1 MQKIRAYSASRRA
14 IQAKATMRLYR
25 RYVPRLA
32 RLRWSWCVS
41 DARRSCEREP
51 GLLRRLVRQ
60 SGAHT
65 QRLPLLARYATA
77 LMSRRNFETF
87 ADEYRHASNA
97 RLRMA
102 FPMSLN
108 IFLVFA
114 RLTYE

>member
-1 MQKIRAYSASRRA
+1 VSGSLGCCRASLVNQARIHNGYHYSHA
-14 IQAKATMRLYR
+14 
-25 RYVPRLA
+25 
-32 RLRWSWCVS
+32 
-41 DARRSCEREP
+41 
-51 GLLRRLVRQ
+51 
-60 SGAHT
+60 
-65 QRLPLLARYATA
+65 YATA
-77 LMSRRNFETF
+77 PMSRRNFETF